1 MFTSRA
7 GQSDVR
13 RRMTPDEL
21 VAAVRADRGVELVEG
36 FGRLVSGRGV
46 RRYGDGRPVA
56 SAGLLTSA
64 YLIDQRGGELEWD
77 TAPVRISD
85 LDVVFVFP
93 MALGHGSATPQ
104 PSGRFELFLADRRLL
119 AFTTTKD
126 SQMWHG
132 AGCTLCFAVFDV
144 RATAFGQ
151 QLVLDEM
158 VRDESVFVD
167 GLALLRVP
175 ARMLA
180 QDQPARLRV
189 TAVNRQESTHWF
201 RLGVPRQL
209 LATHDVH
216 TALEEADRAA
226 AATHV
231 GEHRLLFGDLHNHS
245 AESLLLDHDG
255 CGWGR
260 RRELFDYA
268 RDLAGLDLF
277 CLSEHDWQM
286 NDEDWADLSALTDE
300 FHEPGRFVTLPG
312 YEWTSPAYGHR
323 NVYFRDAGA
332 ALFGSTRPGSPRNVI
347 DDAAPTPRDLWRHLD
362 AGGVPALTV
371 PHHMSV
377 AWFPLSLEHFHH
389 PGYDRVA
396 EIYSCWGDSL
406 EHGEPV
412 SSFAHR
418 VPELAFVNALRQGH
432 RVGFIASSDSHDGHP
447 GNSQGKP
454 GHEQLFHHLGSGRVA
469 VLAASADRHAVFD
482 ALTARRCYALT
493 GGRIVIDASLDD
505 HPMGSE
511 VARAS
516 LDTPPTLHVQVRSSV
531 PLAEVAIYR
540 NGHRVDTLTAPARD
554 APLHWAD
561 ERPPD
566 GPATSYF
573 AKVIRTD
580 GEMAWTSPIW
590 SSNDRPR
597 GNGP

>member
-1 MFTSRA
+1 
-7 GQSDVR
+7 
-13 RRMTPDEL
+13 MTPDEL
-21 VAAVRADRGVELVEG
+21 VAAVRADRGVELVDG
-36 FGRLVSGRGV
+36 VGRLVGGRGV
-46 RRYGDGRPVA
+46 RGYGDGRPIA
-56 SAGLLTSA
+56 SAGLLTDA
-64 YLIDQRGGELEWD
+64 YLIDQRGGELEWE
-77 TAPVRISD
+77 TAPVPGGD
-85 LDVVFVFP
+85 LDVLFVFP
-93 MALGHGSATPQ
+93 MALGHGSASPQ
-104 PSGRFELFLADRRLL
+104 PTGQFDLFLADRRLL

-126 SQMWHG
+126 SQVWHG

-144 RATAFGQ
+144 RATTFGQ
-151 QLVLDEM
+151 RFTLDEA

-175 ARMLA
+175 ARMLQQGRPA
-180 QDQPARLRV
+180 QLRV
-189 TAVNRQESTHWF
+189 HAANRQESTNWF

-209 LATHDVH
+209 LATHDIH
-216 TALEEADRAA
+216 AALQQADRAA

-231 GEHRLLFGDLHNHS
+231 GDHRLLFGDLHNHS
-245 AESLLLDHDG
+245 AESRLLDDDG
-255 CGWGR
+255 CGWGL
-260 RRELFDYA
+260 RRELFAYA
-268 RDLAGLDLF
+268 RDVAGLDLF

-286 NDEDWADLSALTDE
+286 NEDDWRDLTALTDE
-300 FHEPGRFVTLPG
+300 LHEPGRFVTLPG

-323 NVYFRDAGA
+323 NVYFRDSGA
-332 ALFGSTRPGSPRNVI
+332 ALFRSTRSGAPRNVI
-347 DDAAPTPRDLWRHLD
+347 DDAAPTPRELWRHLD
-362 AGGVPALTV
+362 AGGLPALTV

-377 AWFPLSLEHFHH
+377 AWFPLSLAHFHH

-432 RVGFIASSDSHDGHP
+432 RVGFVASSDSHDGHP

-469 VLAASADRHAVFD
+469 VLATSADRHAVFD
-482 ALTARRCYALT
+482 ALAARRCYALT
-493 GGRIVIDASLDD
+493 GGRIAIDAALDG
-505 HPMGSE
+505 HPMGSD

-516 LDTPPTLHVQVRSSV
+516 LETRPTLQLHVRSSV
-531 PLAEVAIYR
+531 PLAEVTVYR
-540 NGHRVDTLTAPARD
+540 NGHRVDTQTAPAPD
-554 APLHWAD
+554 AALDWVD

-573 AKVIRTD
+573 VKVTRTD

-590 SSNDRPR
+590 TTDERPAV
-597 GNGP
+597 